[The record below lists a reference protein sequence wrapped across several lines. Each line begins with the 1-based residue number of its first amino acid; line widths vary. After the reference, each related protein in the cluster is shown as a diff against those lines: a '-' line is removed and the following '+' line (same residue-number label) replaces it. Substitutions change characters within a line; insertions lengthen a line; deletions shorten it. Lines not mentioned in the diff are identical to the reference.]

1 MYTWIKN
8 RNIKIKKLN
17 HVDYWDIPEHKKHP
31 TLELKLSIIRCCFQ
45 EGEEIKSVSEETGY
59 SGASIY
65 LWRRKYVVGGASSLV
80 SKKKHLPRGKI
91 ITDTSG
97 HDSRQEE
104 LVSKIK
110 ELEMENDILKETIKI
125 LKKMRASISL
135 I

>member
-17 HVDYWDIPEHKKHP
+17 HVDYWDTPEHKKHP
-31 TLELKLSIIRCCFQ
+31 TLELKLSIIRRCFQ

-125 LKKMRASISL
+125 LKKIRASINL

>member
-17 HVDYWDIPEHKKHP
+17 HVDYWDTPEHKKHP
-31 TLELKLSIIRCCFQ
+31 TLELKLSIIRRCFQ

-91 ITDTSG
+91 ITDTSDYDYG
-97 HDSRQEE
+97 QEE
-104 LVSKIK
+104 FVSKIK
-110 ELEMENDILKETIKI
+110 ELEMKNDILK
-125 LKKMRASISL
+125 
-135 I
+135 

>member
-17 HVDYWDIPEHKKHP
+17 HVDYWDTPEHKRHP
-31 TLELKLSIIRCCFQ
+31 TLELKLSIIRRCFQ

-110 ELEMENDILKETIKI
+110 ELELKLYKKKKKI
-125 LKKMRASISL
+125 NKYF
-135 I
+135 

>member
-1 MYTWIKN
+1 M
-8 RNIKIKKLN
+8 
-17 HVDYWDIPEHKKHP
+17 PEHKKHP

-125 LKKMRASISL
+125 LKKIRASISL

>member
-125 LKKMRASISL
+125 LKKIRASINL